1 MTKKEL
7 DWFYG
12 GGAGMFFPEH
22 WNIFIN
28 LIPEEERKDLIA
40 AYHKRLFSG
49 DIALELKFSSVWA
62 GWEAALAVFGSEKK
76 INEIPTNY
84 TRAFSRL
91 ECHYFYNK
99 GFLKSDNQILDN
111 INKIDKIPST
121 IVQGRYDMVCPPA
134 SAYRLAQKWKKA
146 DLKMINCAGHAMSE
160 PGISKELL
168 SVTNK
173 IRDINL

>member
-1 MTKKEL
+1 MSNTCIIWL
-7 DWFYG
+7 
-12 GGAGMFFPEH
+12 
-22 WNIFIN
+22 
-28 LIPEEERKDLIA
+28 
-40 AYHKRLFSG
+40 
-49 DIALELKFSSVWA
+49 
-62 GWEAALAVFGSEKK
+62 
-76 INEIPTNY
+76 
-84 TRAFSRL
+84 
-91 ECHYFYNK
+91 
-99 GFLKSDNQILDN
+99 